1 MRQIW
6 IISVQNWIQIIVYSI
21 KGWDDVMID
30 YQCHV
35 TVVSAILSKD
45 KRVSWQIKC
54 PVFSKPTHT
63 RQVQFLCT
71 SYCRMCIMWN
81 TYNITYQTS
90 TNSLYIKYRIWIM
103 WDTYNIT
110 HTRQVNFS
118 VRQIQNIYNVEYK
131 QCSTHQ
137 VNFLFNTIQNLYSV
151 AASNLDHLIP
161 H

>member
-1 MRQIW
+1 
-6 IISVQNWIQIIVYSI
+6 
-21 KGWDDVMID
+21 
-30 YQCHV
+30 
-35 TVVSAILSKD
+35 
-45 KRVSWQIKC
+45 
-54 PVFSKPTHT
+54 
-63 RQVQFLCT
+63 
-71 SYCRMCIMWN
+71 
-81 TYNITYQTS
+81 
-90 TNSLYIKYRIWIM
+90 M